1 MAGNPTDSLEYHV
14 RTVAGFL
21 IIIGGI
27 AGGIWLGW
35 WLCFRGDIIE
45 ILHGIKMGF
54 PSWVWLVLRLGLSGM
69 FGLLFV
75 LAVVAVGMAVLRGGG
90 RK

>member
-1 MAGNPTDSLEYHV
+1 MAASSNDSLEYHV
-14 RTVAGFL
+14 RTVLGFL

-27 AGGIWLGW
+27 AGGVWLGW

-54 PSWVWLVLRLGLSGM
+54 PGWVWLALRLGLSGM